1 MCRLACKYVYHL
13 CLDWDCLGPVVSS
26 VLLSGLEEALV
37 ASLAD
42 AETDAALA
50 GAPPASKHV
59 VKSLVRETLTDSRLE
74 QLGGAETQ
82 CAVCRYVML

>member
-1 MCRLACKYVYHL
+1 MQICVSPVSRLGLFWSC
-13 CLDWDCLGPVVSS
+13 CFI

-42 AETDAALA
+42 AETDAAPA

-82 CAVCRYVML
+82 CAVCRYITL